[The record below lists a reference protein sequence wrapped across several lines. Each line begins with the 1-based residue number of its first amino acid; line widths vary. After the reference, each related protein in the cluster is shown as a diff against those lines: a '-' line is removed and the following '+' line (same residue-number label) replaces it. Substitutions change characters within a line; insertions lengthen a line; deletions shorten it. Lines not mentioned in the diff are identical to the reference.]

1 MYIWFEYLVILIKRN
16 FCVIKYIIVFFF
28 IYYVFKFEVFMCFV
42 WRDDLDFV
50 DINGEF
56 FSDVLLFVIVWVC
69 VWFVVVRVLCIFYWF
84 CR

>member
-28 IYYVFKFEVFMCFV
+28 IYYVFKFEVFICFV

-50 DINGEF
+50 DINGKF

-69 VWFVVVRVLCIFYWF
+69 VWFVVVRVLCIF
-84 CR
+84 